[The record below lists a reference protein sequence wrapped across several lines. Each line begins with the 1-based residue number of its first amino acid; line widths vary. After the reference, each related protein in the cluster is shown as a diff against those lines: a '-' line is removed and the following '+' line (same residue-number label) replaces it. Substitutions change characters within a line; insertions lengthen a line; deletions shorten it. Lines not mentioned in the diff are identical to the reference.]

1 MANITASIVAGIHLP
16 QVWAL
21 LVALL
26 LLLAAEPKG
35 SALLLPTK
43 APVLL
48 PTALLP
54 STGLDLQ
61 DMAMTQH
68 RLLQGM
74 SICPGV

>member
-1 MANITASIVAGIHLP
+1 MANITANIVAGIHLP
-16 QVWAL
+16 QVQAL

-35 SALLLPTK
+35 SALLLPAK

-48 PTALLP
+48 PTALLT

-61 DMAMTQH
+61 DMVMTQH

-74 SICPGV
+74 SICLGV

>member
-1 MANITASIVAGIHLP
+1 MAGIHIP

-21 LVALL
+21 LVVRL
-26 LLLAAEPKG
+26 LLLAAEPMG

-48 PTALLP
+48 PTALLM

-61 DMAMTQH
+61 DIMMTQH
-68 RLLQGM
+68 RLLRGK
-74 SICPGV
+74 SICPGI

>member
-1 MANITASIVAGIHLP
+1 MAGIHIP

-26 LLLAAEPKG
+26 LLLAAEPMG

-48 PTALLP
+48 PTALLT

-61 DMAMTQH
+61 DIMMTQH
-68 RLLQGM
+68 RLLWGK
-74 SICPGV
+74 SICPGI